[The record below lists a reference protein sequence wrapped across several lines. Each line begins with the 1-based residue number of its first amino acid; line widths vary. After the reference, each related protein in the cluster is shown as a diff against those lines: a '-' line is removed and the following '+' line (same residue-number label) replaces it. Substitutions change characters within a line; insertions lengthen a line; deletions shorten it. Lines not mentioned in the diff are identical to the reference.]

1 MWKVESWE
9 LTSPTKRNRM
19 TEQELPEG
27 CIAHILSYAATP
39 ADVATLSLVSKA
51 FASAAEYDTVWDRFI
66 PSDLSSFI
74 PSSSTSKKALYLALS
89 DNPTIIDQGKKV
101 SNYHVIISGK
111 LNSVVLCCIV
121 SLNFLMQSF
130 QLEKQ
135 SGNKC
140 YMISARDLHVIWGGT
155 SQYWEWIKLPESRL
169 AFIHFSFSFFCFCI
183 WWKLCREHIYRLE
196 KLQLL
201 YNTLFLFSLHNHSPL
216 GLSLPQNLYQY
227 CEIYFTS
234 HQKKK
239 SMKY

>member
-1 MWKVESWE
+1 
-9 LTSPTKRNRM
+9 M

-183 WWKLCREHIYRLE
+183 
-196 KLQLL
+196 
-201 YNTLFLFSLHNHSPL
+201 
-216 GLSLPQNLYQY
+216 
-227 CEIYFTS
+227 
-234 HQKKK
+234 
-239 SMKY
+239 